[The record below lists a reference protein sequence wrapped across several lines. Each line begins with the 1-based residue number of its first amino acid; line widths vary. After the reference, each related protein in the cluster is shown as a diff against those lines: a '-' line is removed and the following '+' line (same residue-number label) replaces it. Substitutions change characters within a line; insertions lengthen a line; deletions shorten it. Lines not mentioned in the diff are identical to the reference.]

1 MASYTS
7 EDTDLEQIIKKIN
20 TTESYHNLRLTCK
33 TFYELMPNI
42 RRYYEN
48 GSLKEFI
55 YFKKHEISGH
65 QYIFYN
71 EPLFVGDFDKRSY
84 LGGFPLFWCYDWSN
98 NRFKLAARGVFII
111 NDFGKSTF

>member
-1 MASYTS
+1 MNLILLPI
-7 EDTDLEQIIKKIN
+7 EILEEIIKKIN

-65 QYIFYN
+65 QYTFHN
-71 EPLFVGDFDKRSY
+71 EPLFLEDFEKRSY
-84 LGGFPLFWCYDWSN
+84 LGIE
-98 NRFKLAARGVFII
+98 KKQFIQ
-111 NDFGKSTF
+111 NH